1 MRKLFTFILTALLLV
16 STGVLADD
24 YSTLVVGC
32 AANASASFDAMKVYV
47 DKGDSWGTEENS
59 LNGTSMTFEGK
70 KLFVGSYNTHADKHI
85 YVMKFKKFLSSSW
98 VSDID
103 VYSGSKVYNYYT
115 NYIYNCDAGTWYGQK
130 TIKSDARFYFD
141 ATGWNETEIKLC
153 VGHANYQGYYDI
165 SNIEHTKLYYGSTSA
180 NWDDAMGIGVVG
192 NTSATSGTHWID
204 DVANNASEY
213 TGFINEELKN
223 AASGNAYLMVNAGKA
238 GEKPSMSYNDDF
250 RTLLNNTQTI
260 KYSVETAGVFAE
272 LTEGTVPANI
282 TMSSYK
288 FVEGT
293 YDGVSASNAS
303 AALTQ
308 GGSNYSATIGA
319 ARTANTTLTV
329 SNIAAG
335 YFFIGWYSEANGG
348 ICLEKGDTYTYNPV
362 EDGTV
367 YARFEYGDYPLE
379 ISSAL
384 WSSLYLPQA
393 VVVPANCK
401 AYYVSDVTGT
411 TATLVAINAGQ
422 VIPAQTPVI
431 VEATSSNTY
440 YFNYSASNAVAPT
453 PNLLHGVTA
462 TTPIASVEP
471 GASNTLYV
479 LGVKESV
486 VGFYVPSAQIT
497 TLAPYKAYLIAGTIT
512 GAPMIRF
519 EENDATGIQNVKVSE
534 KAVKFIENGK
544 LFIQKDGVVYDM
556 TGRVVR

>member
-1 MRKLFTFILTALLLV
+1 MLLGAQPSRADGTA
-16 STGVLADD
+16 T
-24 YSTLVVGC
+24 VVGIAATNANSYDINVNMQVC
-32 AANASASFDAMKVYV
+32 SSCGDNSSAVTWSWNLAANRLC
-47 DKGDSWGTEENS
+47 GI
-59 LNGTSMTFEGK
+59 TFEGK
-70 KLFVGSYNTHADKHI
+70 KLYIADWTDYYNGTDWFYIKEFDKSTQKNYNTVH
-85 YVMKFKKFLSSSW
+85 SSW
-98 VSDID
+98 EAANTYNTKIWNYNESSDGGEW
-103 VYSGSKVYNYYT
+103 YS
-115 NYIYNCDAGTWYGQK
+115 ALA
-130 TIKSDARFYFD
+130 IKESARFYFD
-141 ATGWNETEIKLC
+141 ASNWSETAIKLC
-153 VGHANYQGYYDI
+153 VGHANYQGYYSL
-165 SNIEHTKLYYGSTSA
+165 SNIEHTKLYYGTPGA
-180 NWDDAMGIGVVG
+180 AWTDAMGVGVVG
-192 NTSATSGTHWID
+192 KTIASDGTNWLTNVSAR
-204 DVANNASEY
+204 ASEY
-213 TGFINEELKN
+213 TGFKHQALNQD
-223 AASGNAYLMVNAGKA
+223 ADGYAYLMVNNGKA
-238 GEKPSMSYNDDF
+238 GQEPTISSNENF
-250 RTLLNNTQTI
+250 LTLLNNTQTI
-260 KYSVETAGVFAE
+260 KYSVNNGGSFAE

-288 FVEGT
+288 FAEGT

-303 AALTQ
+303 VALTQ
-308 GGSNYSATIGA
+308 SGSNYSATIGA

-367 YARFEYGDYPLE
+367 YARFEYGDYPLN

-422 VIPAQTPVI
+422 VIPAATPVI
-431 VEATSSNTY
+431 VEATASGTY
-440 YFNYSASNAVAPT
+440 YFNYSASNADAPT

-462 TTPIASVEP
+462 TTPIESIAP
-471 GASNTLYV
+471 GAGNTLYV

-534 KAVKFIENGK
+534 KTVKFIENGK

-556 TGRVVR
+556 IGRVVR